1 MADGRDIPAAVRA
14 QGYTMTTQDVCE
26 AYGVTPH
33 TVYRW
38 KGEGRISGVKLG
50 KFNYF
55 KPEEVEAA
63 LLSASPHGP
72 ARDAGRG
79 TGAGQPD

>member
-1 MADGRDIPAAVRA
+1 MADGRDVPAAVRER
-14 QGYTMTTQDVCE
+14 GYTMTTQDVCE

-38 KGEGRISGVKLG
+38 KGEGRINGVKVG

-63 LLSASPHGP
+63 LLSTSPHG
-72 ARDAGRG
+72 
-79 TGAGQPD
+79 